1 MDFEASA
8 PRLESKS
15 GVPVFTTFFIS
26 KSNSPLPDTVREI
39 LAAYSFITGY
49 QDIDRDA
56 SLVSAEIVTHLP
68 GQVSQTDLERIEV
81 LRPVF
86 YRDNYALLIG
96 RIILHPDQGNSLSSS
111 RSRWLAPQ
119 AVNAWTPCC

>member
-96 RIILHPDQGNSLSSS
+96 RIIYTRTKETACPARD
-111 RSRWLAPQ
+111 LAG
-119 AVNAWTPCC
+119 